1 MELNSFDKIYEK
13 NIWGSSGTGSKYTRD
28 NIKYIKYLND
38 MIKDKNIKNICDFG
52 CGDFEIMKHLDF
64 QDINYTGIDI
74 VKSVIDNNNDKF
86 KKENI
91 NFKINQDIITKY
103 DLVVIKDVLQHHE
116 DKYVEELLSQ
126 LINDNKYVLCINGFK
141 FLRKPNKNNWTTR
154 DIHNRYRYHPI
165 HSEKQPL
172 INFKQYEINKYNHR
186 CKEFIVYE
194 KKEN

>member
-64 QDINYTGIDI
+64 QHINYTGIDI

-186 CKEFIVYE
+186 CKEFILYE
-194 KKEN
+194 KK

>member
-64 QDINYTGIDI
+64 KDINYTGVDI

-91 NFKINQDIITKY
+91 NFKINEDIIKKY
-103 DLVVIKDVLQHHE
+103 DLVVIKDVLQHHQ
-116 DKYVEELLSQ
+116 DKYVEELLNQ
-126 LINDNKYVLCINGFK
+126 LIDDNKYVLCINGFK
-141 FLRKPNKNNWTTR
+141 FLRKTEKNNWTIR
-154 DIHNRYRYHPI
+154 DINNRYRYHPI
-165 HSEKQPL
+165 HSIKQPL
-172 INFKQYEINKYNHR
+172 IGFKQYEINKCNHR
-186 CKEFIVYE
+186 CKEYILYE
-194 KKEN
+194 KC